1 MLVWVFV
8 THFGYDFISAQ
19 TGIHRA
25 TVFYVLMGL
34 WTALLCG
41 FVQMLLWSRRS
52 ETAVKVV
59 LIATGIGAIEGIQ
72 MLCLLGGN
80 VPKGLNAC
88 DHISGLPITATSVS
102 VYLLFLAW
110 SLRRK

>member
-25 TVFYVLMGL
+25 TVFYVLMGI
-34 WTALLCG
+34 WTALLCC
-41 FVQMLLWSRRS
+41 FVQLLLWEQR
-52 ETAVKVV
+52 EKQAVKLV
-59 LIATGIGAIEGIQ
+59 LVATGIGAIEGIQ
-72 MLCLLGGN
+72 MLCLLAGP
-80 VPKGLNAC
+80 VPQGLNAC
-88 DHISGLPITATSVS
+88 DHISGLPITVTSVS
-102 VYLLFLAW
+102 VYLLYLAW